1 MKQKTTMW
9 HRLTT
14 GWTFIRGIYLLLGIF
29 VIVQSVQE
37 RFWAGV
43 AFGAYFSAMGLFAFG
58 CAGGH
63 CATPSQTNTHKTLE
77 KIEFE
82 EVK

>member
-1 MKQKTTMW
+1 MW

-14 GWTFIRGIYLLLGIF
+14 GWTFVRGIYLLMGIF

-37 RFWAGV
+37 RFWAG
-43 AFGAYFSAMGLFAFG
+43 ATLGAYFSAMGLFAFG
-58 CAGGH
+58 CAGGY
-63 CATPSQTNTHKTLE
+63 CAVPSKTKTHKNSE
-77 KIEFE
+77 KTELQ